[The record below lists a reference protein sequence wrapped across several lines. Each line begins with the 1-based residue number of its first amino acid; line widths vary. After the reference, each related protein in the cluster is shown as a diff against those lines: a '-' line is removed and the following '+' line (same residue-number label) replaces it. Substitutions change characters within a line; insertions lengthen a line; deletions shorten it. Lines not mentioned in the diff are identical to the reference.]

1 MTSISDA
8 SGGGRGFPTAP
19 TILSEQEQQAVWFL
33 GALVRVRTHGSTTG
47 GALAVLEHSG
57 ERGYSSPLH
66 RHRDDEE
73 TFIVLD
79 GELRVEVD
87 GVTQSAGAGAAAM
100 LPRGLAHSFVVTSKE
115 ARFLTIHTPAGFEA
129 FAVRAGEPAAS
140 FDAPPRMCPRQ
151 TRGSSLRWPP
161 STASKSWVHRR
172 RHEPGMRGGW
182 SAQSVAT
189 HTITYLG
196 ASRTRLLINVIRRQH
211 TAIQSRRAHDR
222 RLVRARP
229 PHRHAPRT
237 PTATR
242 LARP

>member
-140 FDAPPRMCPRQ
+140 FDAPHGCAPARPGAARCDGR
-151 TRGSSLRWPP
+151 RLRHRNPG
-161 STASKSWVHRR
+161 STADAMSRACVADGRR
-172 RHEPGMRGGW
+172 KASPPTRSP
-182 SAQSVAT
+182 T
-189 HTITYLG
+189 LG
-196 ASRTRLLINVIRRQH
+196 QAE
-211 TAIQSRRAHDR
+211 
-222 RLVRARP
+222 
-229 PHRHAPRT
+229 
-237 PTATR
+237 
-242 LARP
+242 LAC